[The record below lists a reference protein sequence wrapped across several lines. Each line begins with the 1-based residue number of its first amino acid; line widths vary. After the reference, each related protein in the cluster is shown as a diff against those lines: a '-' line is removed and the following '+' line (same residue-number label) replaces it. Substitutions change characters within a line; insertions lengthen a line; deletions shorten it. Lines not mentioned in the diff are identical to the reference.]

1 MSDERGSFIRSPA
14 ESRTVNDDAVPADVQ
29 AADRPVLLLEGERVV
44 RRIPG
49 WARPE
54 EVEAA
59 PHDAANERL
68 PSERRRERWNFTMS

>member
-1 MSDERGSFIRSPA
+1 MRSPA
-14 ESRTVNDDAVPADVQ
+14 ESRAVSDDAVPADVQ

-44 RRIPG
+44 RRIPR

-59 PHDAANERL
+59 LDEAVNGRV
-68 PSERRRERWNFTMS
+68 SRERRRERWNSIMS